1 MQLENSFDVPVP
13 PAEAWRILIDV
24 ERIAPCVPGAALTG
38 VEGDESF
45 TGTMQ
50 VKLGPV
56 SLAFNGKATFVER
69 DDSAFTAHL
78 TANGRES
85 RNRGAADADVQFA
98 LEPNEGGTTVRIKTD
113 LQLSGPVA
121 QYGRSQG
128 VIVSV
133 SEEMIDRFARCLKDD
148 ILTAGAPAAPEAAA
162 DPHPQPKAPEPV
174 AASGVSI
181 GFGAMVRMI
190 RRFFANLFRTSGTG
204 SS

>member
-1 MQLENSFDVPVP
+1 MQLENSFAVPVP
-13 PAEAWRILIDV
+13 PDEAWRVLIDV

-38 VEGDESF
+38 MEGDDTF
-45 TGTMQ
+45 NGTMQ

-56 SLAFNGKATFVER
+56 SLSFSGNATFVER
-69 DDSAFTAHL
+69 DDTAFTARL

-85 RNRGAADADVQFA
+85 RNRGAADADVHFV
-98 LEPNEGGTTVRIKTD
+98 LEPNGGGTTVRIKTD

-148 ILTAGAPAAPEAAA
+148 ILTAEAPAASETPAEQQPPPGAPAP
-162 DPHPQPKAPEPV
+162 
-174 AASGVSI
+174 ASGASI
-181 GFGAMVRMI
+181 GFGALLRMI
-190 RRFFANLFRTSGTG
+190 RRFFADLFGTSGAG
-204 SS
+204 RS